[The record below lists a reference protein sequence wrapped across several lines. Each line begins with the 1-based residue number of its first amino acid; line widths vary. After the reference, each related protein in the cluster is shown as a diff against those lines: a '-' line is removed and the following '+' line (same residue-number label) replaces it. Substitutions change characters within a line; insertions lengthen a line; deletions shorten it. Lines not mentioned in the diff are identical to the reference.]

1 MPAEVSCVMLPDARE
16 MPKSITCGPLSA
28 SSTLAGLRSRW
39 TRPLACTA
47 CSASVR
53 PAASRQLA
61 ASGSGPC
68 LLTTA
73 ASVGPGTYS
82 VASQGGLSLRS

>member
-1 MPAEVSCVMLPDARE
+1 

-39 TRPLACTA
+39 IRPLACTA
-47 CSASVR
+47 RSASAS
-53 PAASRQLA
+53 PAASRHTA

-68 LLTTA
+68 LLITVA
-73 ASVGPGTYS
+73 RVGPGTYA
-82 VASQGGLSLRS
+82 VASQGMLLFRS